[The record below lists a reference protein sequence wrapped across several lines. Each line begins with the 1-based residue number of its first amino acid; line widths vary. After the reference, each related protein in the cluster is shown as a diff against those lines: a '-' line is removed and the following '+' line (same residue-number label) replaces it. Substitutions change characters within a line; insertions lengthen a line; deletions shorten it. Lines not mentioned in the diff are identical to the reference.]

1 MRFKLNTDDENRMV
15 HMKDPIIIF
24 DNVVKRY
31 PNGVYGLRGISFEII
46 EGEFVFL
53 MGASGAG
60 KSTLIKLL
68 MKEENPTCGTIIAN
82 NRNLKRVKG
91 RQIPKYRRE
100 LGVVFQDFRLLE
112 KKTVYD
118 NVAFAMEIMGDSP
131 SEIKHKVKLA
141 LQLVG
146 LSKKEKEYP
155 SHLSG
160 GEQQRVA
167 LARAIVNAPKI
178 IIADEPT
185 GNLDP
190 ENSKEILEI
199 LNQINKRG
207 TTVIVATH
215 EQDLA
220 LSMGKRIIYLD
231 HGLQADDDRILC
243 EEEVKVGKIAK
254 NKKNG
259 KRFYTKE
266 GDNDEKVSSI
276 FIHN

>member
-1 MRFKLNTDDENRMV
+1 MET
-15 HMKDPIIIF
+15 PIIIF

-31 PNGVYGLRGISFEII
+31 SNGVYGLRGVSFEVN

-68 MKEENPTCGTIIAN
+68 MKEEIPTCGTIIAN
-82 NRNLKRVKG
+82 GQNLKKIKG
-91 RQIPKYRRE
+91 SKIPKYRRDI
-100 LGVVFQDFRLLE
+100 GVVFQDFRLLE
-112 KKTVYD
+112 KKNVFN
-118 NVAFAMEIMGDSP
+118 NVAFAMEIMGATR
-131 SEIKHKVKLA
+131 SEIKHKVNLA
-141 LQLVG
+141 LHLVG
-146 LSKKEKEYP
+146 LTKKEKEYP
-155 SHLSG
+155 THLSG

-178 IIADEPT
+178 IVADEPT

-190 ENSKEILEI
+190 ENTKEIMEI
-199 LNQINKRG
+199 LSQINKKG

-220 LSMGKRIIYLD
+220 ISMGKRIIYLN
-231 HGLQADDDRILC
+231 HGLQSDDDVYCKIDDIIADSGKKRKRVN
-243 EEEVKVGKIAK
+243 EEG
-254 NKKNG
+254 
-259 KRFYTKE
+259 
-266 GDNDEKVSSI
+266 EKSEKSKSI

>member
-1 MRFKLNTDDENRMV
+1 M
-15 HMKDPIIIF
+15 IIF

-31 PNGVYGLRGISFEII
+31 PNGVYGLRGISFEIY

-60 KSTLIKLL
+60 KSTIIKLL

-82 NRNLKRVKG
+82 NHNLKKVKG
-91 RQIPKYRRE
+91 RRIPQYRRD

-112 KKTVYD
+112 KKTVYG
-118 NVAFAMEIMGDSP
+118 NVAFAMEIMGYSP
-131 SEIKHKVKLA
+131 SEIKHRVKLA

-146 LSKKEKEYP
+146 LSSKEKEYP

-190 ENSKEILEI
+190 ENSKEIMEI

-215 EQDLA
+215 ERDLA
-220 LSMGKRIIYLD
+220 LSMGKRIVYLD
-231 HGLQADDDRILC
+231 HGLQADDRILC
-243 EEEVKVGKIAK
+243 EEEMKVGSITGRKQRGLRK
-254 NKKNG
+254 G
-259 KRFYTKE
+259 
-266 GDNDEKVSSI
+266 GGSDEESKDI